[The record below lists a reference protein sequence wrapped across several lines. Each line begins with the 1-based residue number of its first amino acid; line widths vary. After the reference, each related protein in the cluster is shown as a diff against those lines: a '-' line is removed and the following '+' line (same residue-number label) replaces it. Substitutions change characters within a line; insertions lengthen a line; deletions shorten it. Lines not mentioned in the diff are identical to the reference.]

1 MLNTILLGIVVIE
14 LGIIAW
20 NTRKKKI
27 RGIELSKLMEQT
39 DTEKY
44 ASADL

>member
-1 MLNTILLGIVVIE
+1 MLITILLGILVIE

-27 RGIELSKLMEQT
+27 RTIKIPEVKIKQEPKFL
-39 DTEKY
+39 
-44 ASADL
+44 